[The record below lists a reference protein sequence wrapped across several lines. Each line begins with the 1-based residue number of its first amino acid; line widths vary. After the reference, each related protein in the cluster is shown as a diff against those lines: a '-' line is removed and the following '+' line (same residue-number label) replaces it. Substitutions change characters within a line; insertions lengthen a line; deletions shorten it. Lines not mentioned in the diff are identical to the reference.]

1 MLSEALLCF
10 GASST
15 TVDEE
20 ENSERNDEIII
31 TSIFSV
37 CKDVKDCISLA
48 ADSVGLQKIPSF
60 EIAMHDHTDWIKA
73 TQESFHP
80 VEVSDGLWVVPEWT
94 TPPVYV

>member
-1 MLSEALLCF
+1 MFDWFLSNFSFVFIDFALSPTLQ
-10 GASST
+10 
-15 TVDEE
+15 
-20 ENSERNDEIII
+20 III

-73 TQESFHP
+73 TQ
-80 VEVSDGLWVVPEWT
+80 VPIH
-94 TPPVYV
+94 YFAIYC